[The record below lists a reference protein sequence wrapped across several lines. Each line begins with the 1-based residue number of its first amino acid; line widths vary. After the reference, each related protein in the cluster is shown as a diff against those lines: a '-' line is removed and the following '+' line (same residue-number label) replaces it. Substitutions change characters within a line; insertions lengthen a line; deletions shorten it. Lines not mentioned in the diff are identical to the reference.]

1 VAKAT
6 EKIDA
11 LLARL
16 EQSGADPQRLQ
27 ALRSTQ
33 RFKRS
38 WVELAEILVAIRRD
52 SMFESWGHEEFYAY
66 CAQEL
71 FLKRAT
77 VDKLTVS
84 FSTLQRL
91 APSVLKWDGVERE
104 IPSYQAVDYFSRA
117 MGAAGAPP
125 DDRAANDAAP
135 PAPPPR
141 EVIKELRHAVFD
153 EGQSVAELRRRFDP
167 ILHPKPAGAEQ
178 LETISKAIGT
188 ARRLA
193 ELLPDVDGLT
203 DKRVA
208 TTEKALGGLR
218 QELEELAAPLR
229 EKLAKKRTAKKALHA
244 PPRHGES
251 VEPVEGGKPSRKA
264 AEATVNDDDDDDDD
278 GATPTEGSRPRRPPK
293 RASSRQ

>member
-1 VAKAT
+1 MLYASLVVKAT

-16 EQSGADPQRLQ
+16 EESGADPQRLQ

-38 WVELAEILVAIRRD
+38 WVELAQTLVEIRR
-52 SMFESWGHEEFYAY
+52 SSSFKAWGHDDFYVY
-66 CAQEL
+66 CTQEL

-77 VDKLTVS
+77 VDKLTIS

-91 APSVLKWDGVERE
+91 APNVLKWDGVERE
-104 IPSYQAVDYFSRA
+104 VPSYQAVDYFSRA
-117 MGAAGAPP
+117 MGSADSGG
-125 DDRAANDAAP
+125 RAANDAAP

-141 EVIKELRHAVFD
+141 ELIKELRHAVFD

-178 LETISKAIGT
+178 LDTINRAMAA
-188 ARRLA
+188 ARKLA

-208 TTEKALGGLR
+208 VTEKALGGLR
-218 QELEELAAPLR
+218 QDLEELAAPLR
-229 EKLAKKRTAKKALHA
+229 EKLDRARKRTAKKTVKADPA
-244 PPRHGES
+244 A
-251 VEPVEGGKPSRKA
+251 KA
-264 AEATVNDDDDDDDD
+264 AVK
-278 GATPTEGSRPRRPPK
+278 GAVG
-293 RASSRQ
+293 RQ

>member
-1 VAKAT
+1 MLYARLVAKAT

-38 WVELAEILVAIRRD
+38 WVELAEILVTIRRD
-52 SMFESWGHEEFYAY
+52 GAFEAWGHEEFYAY

-117 MGAAGAPP
+117 MGAASATA

-153 EGQSVAELRRRFDP
+153 EGQSVAELRKRFDP

-178 LETISKAIGT
+178 LETINKAIAG

-229 EKLAKKRTAKKALHA
+229 EKLAKKRTAKKALRA
-244 PPRHGES
+244 PPRAGE
-251 VEPVEGGKPSRKA
+251 PTEGGKPSRKA
-264 AEATVNDDDDDDDD
+264 AEDDADDDADP
-278 GATPTEGSRPRRPPK
+278 AEGSRTRRPPK

>member
-1 VAKAT
+1 MLYARLVAKAT

-16 EQSGADPQRLQ
+16 EQSGADPQRLA

-38 WVELAEILVAIRRD
+38 WVELAEILVTIRRD
-52 SMFESWGHEEFYAY
+52 GTFEAWGHEEFYAY

-117 MGAAGAPP
+117 MGAAGAPAE
-125 DDRAANDAAP
+125 DRAANDAAP
-135 PAPPPR
+135 PPPPPR
-141 EVIKELRHAVFD
+141 ELMKELRHAVFD

-178 LETISKAIGT
+178 LETITKAIAA

-208 TTEKALGGLR
+208 VTEKALGGLR
-218 QELEELAAPLR
+218 EELEELAAPLR
-229 EKLAKKRTAKKALHA
+229 EKLARKRTAKKALRA
-244 PPRHGES
+244 PPQR
-251 VEPVEGGKPSRKA
+251 
-264 AEATVNDDDDDDDD
+264 AEASD
-278 GATPTEGSRPRRPPK
+278 GAASPDPTDGPDASTSPRTRRPPK
-293 RASSRQ
+293 RAAGRQ

>member
-1 VAKAT
+1 VLYASLVAKAT

-38 WVELAEILVAIRRD
+38 WVELAQILVEVRR
-52 SMFESWGHEEFYAY
+52 SSAYEAWGHEEFYAY
-66 CAQEL
+66 CTQEL

-77 VDKLTVS
+77 VDKLTIS
-84 FSTLQRL
+84 FSTLERL
-91 APSVLKWDGVERE
+91 APNVLKWDGVERE

-117 MGAAGAPP
+117 MGSADAPA
-125 DDRAANDAAP
+125 RAANDAAP
-135 PAPPPR
+135 SAPPPR

-178 LETISKAIGT
+178 LEIIHKAMAV
-188 ARRLA
+188 ARKLA

-218 QELEELAAPLR
+218 QELEELATPLR
-229 EKLAKKRTAKKALHA
+229 DKLERARKRTAKKAVRA
-244 PPRHGES
+244 P
-251 VEPVEGGKPSRKA
+251 KA
-264 AEATVNDDDDDDDD
+264 APAPAAR
-278 GATPTEGSRPRRPPK
+278 GAAVGRR
-293 RASSRQ
+293 

>member
-1 VAKAT
+1 MLYARLVAKAT

-38 WVELAEILVAIRRD
+38 WVELAEILVTIRRD
-52 SMFESWGHEEFYAY
+52 GAFEAWGHEDFYAY

-104 IPSYQAVDYFSRA
+104 VPSLQAVDYFSRA
-117 MGAAGAPP
+117 MGAASAPA

-135 PAPPPR
+135 APAPPPR
-141 EVIKELRHAVFD
+141 ELIKELRHAVFD

-167 ILHPKPAGAEQ
+167 LLHPKPAGAEQ
-178 LETISKAIGT
+178 LETITKAIAA
-188 ARRLA
+188 ARKLA

-203 DKRVA
+203 DKRMA

-229 EKLAKKRTAKKALHA
+229 EKLARKRTAKKALRA
-244 PPRHGES
+244 PPR
-251 VEPVEGGKPSRKA
+251 GGKAKHADDTSETDDAGEGDATAPA
-264 AEATVNDDDDDDDD
+264 APRT
-278 GATPTEGSRPRRPPK
+278 RRPPK
-293 RASSRQ
+293 RAAGRQ

>member
-1 VAKAT
+1 MAKAT

-16 EQSGADPQRLQ
+16 EQSGADPQRLA

-38 WVELAEILVAIRRD
+38 WVELAEVLVGIRRD
-52 SMFESWGHEEFYAY
+52 STYEGWGHEDFYGY

-71 FLKRAT
+71 FLKRGT

-104 IPSYQAVDYFSRA
+104 IPSLQAVDYFSRA
-117 MGAAGAPP
+117 MGTASTPA
-125 DDRAANDAAP
+125 DDRAANDAAAA

-178 LETISKAIGT
+178 LETIAKAIT
-188 ARRLA
+188 AARRLA

-229 EKLAKKRTAKKALHA
+229 EKLARKRTAKKAVRAAPKHA
-244 PPRHGES
+244 EPEPAHEGEAEPADGPR
-251 VEPVEGGKPSRKA
+251 
-264 AEATVNDDDDDDDD
+264 T
-278 GATPTEGSRPRRPPK
+278 RRPPK
-293 RASSRQ
+293 RAAGRR

>member
-1 VAKAT
+1 MAKAT

-38 WVELAEILVAIRRD
+38 WVELAEILVTIRRD
-52 SMFESWGHEEFYAY
+52 GAFEAWGHEDFYAY

-104 IPSYQAVDYFSRA
+104 VPSLQAVDYFSRA
-117 MGAAGAPP
+117 MGAASAPA
-125 DDRAANDAAP
+125 DDRAANDSAP
-135 PAPPPR
+135 APAPPPR
-141 EVIKELRHAVFD
+141 ELMKELRHAVFD

-178 LETISKAIGT
+178 LETITKAIAA
-188 ARRLA
+188 ARKLA

-203 DKRVA
+203 DKRMA

-229 EKLAKKRTAKKALHA
+229 EKLARKRTAKKALRA
-244 PPRHGES
+244 PPR
-251 VEPVEGGKPSRKA
+251 GGKAKPTDETSETDEPDEDGA
-264 AEATVNDDDDDDDD
+264 EAEAT
-278 GATPTEGSRPRRPPK
+278 AAPRTRRPPK
-293 RASSRQ
+293 RAAGRQ

>member
-1 VAKAT
+1 MVKAT

-16 EQSGADPQRLQ
+16 EQTGADPQRLQ

-38 WVELAEILVAIRRD
+38 WVELAEILVTIRRD
-52 SMFESWGHEEFYAY
+52 ATYEAWGHEEFYAY
-66 CAQEL
+66 CAAEL

-117 MGAAGAPP
+117 MGASGGTAE
-125 DDRAANDAAP
+125 DRAANDAALP
-135 PAPPPR
+135 VAPPPR
-141 EVIKELRHAVFD
+141 EVIKELSHAVFD
-153 EGQSVAELRRRFDP
+153 EGQSVAELRKRFDP

-178 LETISKAIGT
+178 LEIVNKAIAA
-188 ARRLA
+188 ARKLA
-193 ELLPDVDGLT
+193 EILPDVDGLT

-208 TTEKALGGLR
+208 VTEKALGGLR
-218 QELEELAAPLR
+218 EELEELAAPLR
-229 EKLAKKRTAKKALHA
+229 EKLAKKRTAKKALRA
-244 PPRHGES
+244 PPRPEGH
-251 VEPVEGGKPSRKA
+251 EGGGKRSRKA
-264 AEATVNDDDDDDDD
+264 EADDEAEPEDADADEPDDEPR
-278 GATPTEGSRPRRPPK
+278 TRRPPK
-293 RASSRQ
+293 RAAGRQ

>member
-1 VAKAT
+1 MLYARLVAKAT

-38 WVELAEILVAIRRD
+38 WVELAEILVTVRRD
-52 SMFESWGHEEFYAY
+52 GMFEAWGHEDFYAY

-71 FLKRAT
+71 FLKRGT

-104 IPSYQAVDYFSRA
+104 IPSLQAVDYFSRA
-117 MGAAGAPP
+117 MGAASTPA
-125 DDRAANDAAP
+125 DDRAANDAAAS
-135 PAPPPR
+135 APPPR
-141 EVIKELRHAVFD
+141 ELIKELRHAVFD

-167 ILHPKPAGAEQ
+167 ILHPKPAGSEQ
-178 LETISKAIGT
+178 LETITKAIAA

-203 DKRVA
+203 DKRMAV
-208 TTEKALGGLR
+208 TEKAIGGLR

-229 EKLAKKRTAKKALHA
+229 EKLARKRTAKKALRA
-244 PPRHGES
+244 PPR
-251 VEPVEGGKPSRKA
+251 GGKAEETDDASA
-264 AEATVNDDDDDDDD
+264 AEATGEPPD
-278 GATPTEGSRPRRPPK
+278 ERPRTRRPPK
-293 RASSRQ
+293 RAAGRR

>member
-11 LLARL
+11 LLTRL
-16 EQSGADPQRLQ
+16 EQTGADPQRLA

-38 WVELAEILVAIRRD
+38 WVELAEILVTIRRD
-52 SMFESWGHEEFYAY
+52 SAYEAWGHEEFYTY

-77 VDKLTVS
+77 VDKLTIS

-117 MGAAGAPP
+117 MGTAGATAN
-125 DDRAANDAAP
+125 DRAANDASP
-135 PAPPPR
+135 VPPPPR

-178 LETISKAIGT
+178 LETINKALT
-188 ARRLA
+188 AVRRLA

-208 TTEKALGGLR
+208 VTEKALGGLR
-218 QELEELAAPLR
+218 EELEELATPLR
-229 EKLAKKRTAKKALHA
+229 ERLDRSRKGSAKKALRA
-244 PPRHGES
+244 PPRSGDPAS
-251 VEPVEGGKPSRKA
+251 ADAAGPEP
-264 AEATVNDDDDDDDD
+264 TD
-278 GATPTEGSRPRRPPK
+278 GADAPPGPRTRRPPK
-293 RASSRQ
+293 RAAGRA

>member
-1 VAKAT
+1 VLYASLVAKAT

-16 EQSGADPQRLQ
+16 EESGADPQRLQ

-38 WVELAEILVAIRRD
+38 WVELAQILVDIRRGA
-52 SMFESWGHEEFYAY
+52 MFEAWGHEEFYAY
-66 CAQEL
+66 CAAEL

-77 VDKLTVS
+77 VDKLTIS

-91 APSVLKWDGVERE
+91 APNVLKWDGVERE

-117 MGAAGAPP
+117 MGTADAP
-125 DDRAANDAAP
+125 DRAANDAAAAP
-135 PAPPPR
+135 PPPR

-178 LETISKAIGT
+178 LDTINKAMAV
-188 ARRLA
+188 ARKLA

-203 DKRVA
+203 DKRMA

-229 EKLAKKRTAKKALHA
+229 EKLERARKRTAKKAVRARPEAAAKADVRARAGEGVA
-244 PPRHGES
+244 PDPTDQPADTRPTKG
-251 VEPVEGGKPSRKA
+251 A
-264 AEATVNDDDDDDDD
+264 A
-278 GATPTEGSRPRRPPK
+278 GRR
-293 RASSRQ
+293 

>member
-1 VAKAT
+1 MLYAGLVAKAT

-11 LLARL
+11 LLSRL
-16 EQSGADPQRLQ
+16 EQSGADPQRLA

-38 WVELAEILVAIRRD
+38 WVELAEILVEVRRD
-52 SMFESWGHEEFYAY
+52 ALYQAWGHEEFYAY

-77 VDKLTVS
+77 VDKLTIS

-117 MGAAGAPP
+117 MGTASAPAE
-125 DDRAANDAAP
+125 DRAANDAAP
-135 PAPPPR
+135 APPPR
-141 EVIKELRHAVFD
+141 ELIKELRHAVFD

-167 ILHPKPAGAEQ
+167 ILHPKPAGSEQ
-178 LETISKAIGT
+178 LDTISKAIAA

-193 ELLPDVDGLT
+193 ELLPDVAGLT

-208 TTEKALGGLR
+208 VTEKALGGLR
-218 QELEELAAPLR
+218 EELEELAAPLR
-229 EKLAKKRTAKKALHA
+229 EKLARKRTAKKALRA
-244 PPRHGES
+244 PPHPEGPDGGQPEGE
-251 VEPVEGGKPSRKA
+251 PAAGARTRKP
-264 AEATVNDDDDDDDD
+264 
-278 GATPTEGSRPRRPPK
+278 PRR
-293 RASSRQ
+293 AAGRQ

>member
-16 EQSGADPQRLQ
+16 EESGADPQRLA

-38 WVELAEILVAIRRD
+38 WVELAEVLVTIRRD
-52 SMFESWGHEEFYAY
+52 SAYEAWGHEDFYAY

-104 IPSYQAVDYFSRA
+104 IPSLQAVDYFSRA
-117 MGAAGAPP
+117 MGTGGGSA

-135 PAPPPR
+135 APAPPPR

-178 LETISKAIGT
+178 LETISKAIT
-188 ARRLA
+188 AARRLA

-218 QELEELAAPLR
+218 QELEELATPLR
-229 EKLAKKRTAKKALHA
+229 EKLARKKTAKKALRA
-244 PPRHGES
+244 PPRPG
-251 VEPVEGGKPSRKA
+251 A
-264 AEATVNDDDDDDDD
+264 AEPAEPA
-278 GATPTEGSRPRRPPK
+278 GETEQAPADAPRTRRPPK
-293 RASSRQ
+293 RAAGRR

>member
-1 VAKAT
+1 MAVAARADAARLPSTPRTVSPRRRRVLYASLVAKAT

-16 EQSGADPQRLQ
+16 EQTGADPQRLD
-27 ALRSTQ
+27 ALRRTQ

-38 WVELAEILVAIRRD
+38 WVDLAQVLVEIRRT
-52 SMFESWGHEEFYAY
+52 SAHAAWGYDDFYAY
-66 CAQEL
+66 CTQEL
-71 FLKRAT
+71 FLKRGT
-77 VDKLTVS
+77 VDKLTIS

-91 APSVLKWDGVERE
+91 APSVLQWDGVERE

-117 MGAAGAPP
+117 MGSTGKADTGG
-125 DDRAANDAAP
+125 RAANDPTPAP
-135 PAPPPR
+135 PPPR

-178 LETISKAIGT
+178 LEILQRAIAT
-188 ARRLA
+188 ARKLA

-208 TTEKALGGLR
+208 VTEKALGGLR
-218 QELEELAAPLR
+218 QDLEELATPLR
-229 EKLAKKRTAKKALHA
+229 DKLERHKKRTAKKAVDGKKA
-244 PPRHGES
+244 PPR
-251 VEPVEGGKPSRKA
+251 PDPGKDA
-264 AEATVNDDDDDDDD
+264 A
-278 GATPTEGSRPRRPPK
+278 GRG
-293 RASSRQ
+293 